1 MDKMNGKLY
10 LLPSAIG
17 DSDIDLVIP
26 VRNREIM
33 LQLSE
38 FVVEEERTARRFL
51 RRIGYM
57 RDFETVRFYIYNEH
71 SEEGDIR
78 PVIDSLLSGN
88 DIGLLSEAGAPCVA
102 DPGAGIVREAH
113 LSGIRVVPLTG
124 PSSIILALMASGFNG
139 QNFVFHGY
147 LPVNKNERLRSLKE
161 LEKKVYKD
169 SQTQI
174 FIEAPYRNMVMFES
188 VIEVCASETML
199 CIACDLTTDAEFIRT
214 LSISE
219 WKKDRPEIN
228 KRPAV
233 FLIYK

>member
-1 MDKMNGKLY
+1 MDKIKGKLY

-33 LQLSE
+33 LYLCE

-51 RRIGYM
+51 RKIGYTGN
-57 RDFETVRFYIYNEH
+57 FETVRFYIYNEH
-71 SEEGDIR
+71 SDEGDIH

-88 DIGLLSEAGAPCVA
+88 DVGLLSEAGVPCVA
-102 DPGAGIVREAH
+102 DPGAGIVRVAH
-113 LSGIRVVPLTG
+113 LRGIRVVPLTG

-147 LPVNKNERLRSLKE
+147 LPVNKTERFRSLKE
-161 LEKKVYKD
+161 LEKKIYKD
-169 SQTQI
+169 NQTQI
-174 FIEAPYRNMVMFES
+174 FIEAPYRNMAMFDAITQACS
-188 VIEVCASETML
+188 PATML

-214 LSISE
+214 MSIRE
-219 WKKDRPEIN
+219 WPKEKPEIN

>member
-1 MDKMNGKLY
+1 MNGKLY